1 MNFKIGL
8 AVSGMSSEDI
18 LKKEGNVLGEL
29 ALAPLWL
36 LWGRGMTFSTFSFGN
51 QGYQFEYV
59 VLAVKTVLNS
69 VNSVNRVSSLKRG
82 ATSISDGIF

>member
-1 MNFKIGL
+1 
-8 AVSGMSSEDI
+8 
-18 LKKEGNVLGEL
+18 
-29 ALAPLWL
+29 
-36 LWGRGMTFSTFSFGN
+36 MTFSTFSFGN